1 MTYVGIVCGILMFSL
16 YVWYVPF
23 PLMTSYQQ
31 DAKMVKVMYLSLAEK
46 MLDKFVKENKMIAEF
61 HLNIMATGKY

>member
-1 MTYVGIVCGILMFSL
+1 MYVGIVCGMSMFSL
-16 YVWYVPF
+16 YVPF

-31 DAKMVKVMYLSLAEK
+31 DAKTVKVMYVSLAEK